1 MVFKRIISLLI
12 LSLAITSISLAQKSA
27 QATMNVQVRVVE
39 GNAITQQ
46 GGANYVDLSSMASG
60 SGVSELTSMSISS
73 IGNGQMAIEKPK
85 LLQLFNEDGEQIT
98 VPVNYLEMITPTGNL
113 LKVEAGWSWNEQTEN
128 AKGTYK
134 GELVTSVAYQ

>member
-27 QATMNVQVRVVE
+27 QATMKVQVRVVE
-39 GNAITQQ
+39 GNAVTQQ

-60 SGVSELTSMSISS
+60 SGISELTSMSINS
-73 IGNGQMAIEKPK
+73 IGNCQIAIEKPK
-85 LLQLFNEDGEQIT
+85 FMQLFNEEGDRIT
-98 VPVNYLEMITPTGNL
+98 VPVSYLQTITPTGNI
-113 LKVEAGWSWNEQTEN
+113 LKVKAGWSRNNQSEN
-128 AKGTYK
+128 TKGTYK